1 MGIKEKDQTNE
12 KIYDTKLDYLIY
24 IEEKVIYEADLSIKR
39 LTKDRLKELFTESD
53 TSRELFKPNSL
64 YYTVGWRGVLADF
77 KRDIRN
83 KLGGGALK

>member
-39 LTKDRLKELFTESD
+39 LTKDRIKELFTESA
-53 TSRELFKPNSL
+53 TSRKLFKPNSL
-64 YYTVGWRGVLADF
+64 YYTVGWRGILDDF
-77 KRDIRN
+77 KIDIRN